1 MKKMKTKIKIG
12 SVLTSINECVM
23 SSGNHKTL
31 TIGKGYEVTEMNKH
45 EICIVDDDWKKHYFE
60 IEDLNSF
67 FITSEMKDKIISYK
81 K

>member
-1 MKKMKTKIKIG
+1 MKSEIKIG

-23 SSGNHKTL
+23 NSGNYKTL
-31 TIGKGYEVTEMNKH
+31 TIGKGYEVIEMN
-45 EICIVDDDWKKHYFE
+45 EDELCVIDDDLRKHYFE

-67 FITSEMKDKIISYK
+67 FITSETKEKIINYK